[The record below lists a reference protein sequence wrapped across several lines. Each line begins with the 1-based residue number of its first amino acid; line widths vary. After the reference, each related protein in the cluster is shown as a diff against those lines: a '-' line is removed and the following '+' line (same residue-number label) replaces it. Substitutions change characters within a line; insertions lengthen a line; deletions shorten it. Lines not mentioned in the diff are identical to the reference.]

1 MKPQAVALIVS
12 FAAVL
17 GACGDRSEEAG
28 APVSAPAAPR
38 VDSATPPAVAE
49 APAEAAPA
57 MSASEPAAD
66 AAQAAIATPSAVAK
80 APPQAAPAT
89 PGPTAAAVS
98 PPAATPA
105 PPAAVSSAP
114 GTVLRAEKLYSEPAS
129 TSKVTASVAKG
140 ARVEILGK
148 QAGWLRV
155 NAGSQSGWIRLL
167 SVRAGAGGLGGAG
180 VGDVVGA
187 ATTRSDPTRVVAVAG
202 LRGLNDEDLKQAQFN
217 AEELAR
223 MDALSVSAT
232 QVRTFA
238 SQARLAVVSVPDLPK
253 PQTQQS
259 STWESN

>member
-1 MKPQAVALIVS
+1 MKPEAVMLIVS

-28 APVSAPAAPR
+28 APVSEPAAPR

-57 MSASEPAAD
+57 MPASEPDAE
-66 AAQAAIATPSAVAK
+66 AAQAAIGAPSAVAK

-89 PGPTAAAVS
+89 
-98 PPAATPA
+98 
-105 PPAAVSSAP
+105 VSSAP

-129 TSKVTASVAKG
+129 SSKVTASVAKG
-140 ARVEILGK
+140 ASVEILGK

-155 NAGSQSGWIRLL
+155 KAGSQSGWIRLL
-167 SVRAGAGGLGGAG
+167 SVRVGSGGLGGAG

-202 LRGLNDEDLKQAQFN
+202 LRGLNEEDLKQAKFN

-223 MDALSVSAT
+223 MDARSVSAT

-238 SQARLAVVSVPDLPK
+238 SQAGLVAVSVPDLPK
-253 PQTQQS
+253 PQAQQS
-259 STWESN
+259 SKWESN